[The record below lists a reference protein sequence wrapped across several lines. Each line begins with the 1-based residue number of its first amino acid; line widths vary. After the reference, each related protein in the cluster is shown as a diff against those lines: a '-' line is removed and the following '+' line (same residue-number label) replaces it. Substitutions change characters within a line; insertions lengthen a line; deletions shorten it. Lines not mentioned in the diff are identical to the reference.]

1 MAWSSWAEG
10 RRLLESCAEILGGS
24 SVLREVAHCWVR
36 DDTTGE
42 IISLLQS
49 LGSPSEVLRLIAEA
63 AAKFSPVVRMQPIE
77 VDEQSGVVTAEA
89 VPGFERYV
97 ELCDYT
103 AGLLSIGPMLFG
115 LDAAQVVEEQCQLRG
130 DERCVYRVTW
140 DRGQQRRD
148 DRGVPA
154 FGAGCADQALRH
166 LQGDGQ

>member
-1 MAWSSWAEG
+1 MADGARRHISNAIAKQALALVDAQRGPAGVAQALELAGEVRSRQELEDLMGWSSWAEG
-10 RRLLESCAEILGGS
+10 RRLLESCAEVLGGS

-89 VPGFERYV
+89 VPGFER
-97 ELCDYT
+97 
-103 AGLLSIGPMLFG
+103 
-115 LDAAQVVEEQCQLRG
+115 
-130 DERCVYRVTW
+130 
-140 DRGQQRRD
+140 
-148 DRGVPA
+148 
-154 FGAGCADQALRH
+154 
-166 LQGDGQ
+166 